1 MKLLADIR
9 KLALSSL
16 GMLAVSA
23 FVLTACDSTIYDY
36 EGDCDPH
43 FKVGFRYDMNMK
55 FVDAFS
61 TEVKSVSLY
70 VFDSTGKF
78 VKSFEST
85 VDAMA
90 SNNYMMDVDLAPGK
104 YSLLAWCG
112 LNDGL
117 HSYDVPSLTPG
128 SSTMEELKNTL
139 KRQAADDGTAVVGEI
154 DQLYHGIAN
163 ADFPDEEGVHIAIV
177 PLMKDTNRVKV
188 VLQNLS
194 EDSAM
199 GVDDYK
205 IFITAENGKL
215 DYDNSLMKDELLT
228 YVPYYTQEGAS
239 EIIVTTRADED
250 GEADQPA
257 SDGKQY
263 NLLMSEMNL
272 SRMVKNWQTPYKLH
286 ITDADGNNIIT
297 VSLVELFLLVKGKE
311 YQSMDDQ
318 EYLDREDD
326 FNMTFFLYSSGSEEK
341 PTYVGAEIIINDW
354 KVVLQD
360 TELN

>member
-1 MKLLADIR
+1 
-9 KLALSSL
+9 
-16 GMLAVSA
+16 
-23 FVLTACDSTIYDY
+23 
-36 EGDCDPH
+36 
-43 FKVGFRYDMNMK
+43 
-55 FVDAFS
+55 
-61 TEVKSVSLY
+61 
-70 VFDSTGKF
+70 
-78 VKSFEST
+78 
-85 VDAMA
+85 
-90 SNNYMMDVDLAPGK
+90 MDVDLAPGK

-117 HSYDVPSLTPG
+117 HSYDVPTLTPG

-163 ADFPDEEGVHIAIV
+163 ADFPDEEGVHTAIV

-250 GEADQPA
+250 GEAEQPA
-257 SDGKQY
+257 GDGKQY

-311 YQSMDDQ
+311 NQSMDDQ

-326 FNMTFFLYSSGSEEK
+326 FNMTFFLYDSGDEK
-341 PTYVGAEIIINDW
+341 GTYISAEIIINGW
-354 KVVLQD
+354 KVVIQD
-360 TELN
+360 ADL

>member
-1 MKLLADIR
+1 
-9 KLALSSL
+9 
-16 GMLAVSA
+16 
-23 FVLTACDSTIYDY
+23 
-36 EGDCDPH
+36 
-43 FKVGFRYDMNMK
+43 
-55 FVDAFS
+55 
-61 TEVKSVSLY
+61 
-70 VFDSTGKF
+70 
-78 VKSFEST
+78 
-85 VDAMA
+85 
-90 SNNYMMDVDLAPGK
+90 DLAPGK

-128 SSTMEELKNTL
+128 SSTMEELKNTM

-154 DQLYHGIAN
+154 DQLYHGTAN

-194 EDSAM
+194 ENTMS
-199 GVDDYK
+199 VDDYK

-228 YVPYYTQEGAS
+228 YEPYYTQEGSS
-239 EIIVTTRADED
+239 EVIVTTRADED
-250 GEADQPA
+250 GEAEQPA
-257 SDGKQY
+257 DGKQY
-263 NLLMSEMNL
+263 NLLMSEMNI
-272 SRMVKNWQTPYKLH
+272 SRMVKDWQTPYKLH

-311 YQSMDDQ
+311 NQSMDDQ

-326 FNMTFFLYSSGSEEK
+326 YNMTFFLYDAGGPDEEK
-341 PTYVGAEIIINDW
+341 KTYVGAEIIINGW
-354 KVVLQD
+354 NVVLQD

>member
-61 TEVKSVSLY
+61 TEAKSVSLF

-117 HSYDVPSLTPG
+117 HSYDVPTLTPG
-128 SSTMEELKNTL
+128 SSTMQELKNTL

-154 DQLYHGIAN
+154 DQLYHGIAE
-163 ADFPDEEGVHIAIV
+163 ADFPDEEGVHTAIV
-177 PLMKDTNRVKV
+177 PLMKDTNRLKV

-205 IFITAENGKL
+205 IFVTAENGKL
-215 DYDNSLMKDELLT
+215 DYDNSLMADELLT

-250 GEADQPA
+250 GEAEQPA

-311 YQSMDDQ
+311 NQSMDDQ

-326 FNMTFFLYSSGSEEK
+326 FNMTFFLYSSGKEEEK
-341 PTYVGAEIIINDW
+341 KTFVGAEIIINGW
-354 KVVLQD
+354 NITMQD
-360 TELN
+360 VDF

>member
-61 TEVKSVSLY
+61 TEAKSVSLF

-104 YSLLAWCG
+104 YSLL
-112 LNDGL
+112 
-117 HSYDVPSLTPG
+117 
-128 SSTMEELKNTL
+128 MQELKNTL

-154 DQLYHGIAN
+154 DQLYHGIAE
-163 ADFPDEEGVHIAIV
+163 ADFPDEEGVHTAIV
-177 PLMKDTNRVKV
+177 PLMKDTNRLKV

-205 IFITAENGKL
+205 IFVTAENGKL
-215 DYDNSLMKDELLT
+215 DYDNSLMADELLT

-250 GEADQPA
+250 SDAEQPA

-272 SRMVKNWQTPYKLH
+272 SRLVKNWQTPYKLH

>member
-23 FVLTACDSTIYDY
+23 FMLTACDSTIYDY

-61 TEVKSVSLY
+61 TEVKSVSLF

-117 HSYDVPSLTPG
+117 NSYDVPTLTPG

-154 DQLYHGIAN
+154 EQLYHGIAN

-194 EDSAM
+194 ENTMS
-199 GVDDYK
+199 VDDYK

-215 DYDNSLMKDELLT
+215 DYDNSLMADELLT
-228 YVPYYTQEGAS
+228 YEPYYTQEGSS
-239 EIIVTTRADED
+239 EVIVTTRDE
-250 GEADQPA
+250 QP

-311 YQSMDDQ
+311 NQSMDDQ

-326 FNMTFFLYSSGSEEK
+326 FNMTFFLYDAGGPDEEK
-341 PTYVGAEIIINDW
+341 DTYVGAEIIINDW
-354 KVVLQD
+354 KIVLQD

>member
-61 TEVKSVSLY
+61 TEAKS
-70 VFDSTGKF
+70 
-78 VKSFEST
+78 
-85 VDAMA
+85 A

-117 HSYDVPSLTPG
+117 HSYDVPTLTPG
-128 SSTMEELKNTL
+128 SSTMQELKNTL

-154 DQLYHGIAN
+154 DQLYHGIAE
-163 ADFPDEEGVHIAIV
+163 ADFPDEEGVHTAIV
-177 PLMKDTNRVKV
+177 PLMKDTNRLKV

-205 IFITAENGKL
+205 IFV
-215 DYDNSLMKDELLT
+215 DHRYH
-228 YVPYYTQEGAS
+228 P
-239 EIIVTTRADED
+239 
-250 GEADQPA
+250 
-257 SDGKQY
+257 
-263 NLLMSEMNL
+263 
-272 SRMVKNWQTPYKLH
+272 
-286 ITDADGNNIIT
+286 
-297 VSLVELFLLVKGKE
+297 
-311 YQSMDDQ
+311 
-318 EYLDREDD
+318 
-326 FNMTFFLYSSGSEEK
+326 
-341 PTYVGAEIIINDW
+341 
-354 KVVLQD
+354 
-360 TELN
+360 

>member
-61 TEVKSVSLY
+61 TEAKSVSLF

-239 EIIVTTRADED
+239 EIIVTTRAD
-250 GEADQPA
+250 
-257 SDGKQY
+257 
-263 NLLMSEMNL
+263 
-272 SRMVKNWQTPYKLH
+272 
-286 ITDADGNNIIT
+286 
-297 VSLVELFLLVKGKE
+297 
-311 YQSMDDQ
+311 
-318 EYLDREDD
+318 
-326 FNMTFFLYSSGSEEK
+326 
-341 PTYVGAEIIINDW
+341 
-354 KVVLQD
+354 
-360 TELN
+360 

>member
-23 FVLTACDSTIYDY
+23 FMLTACDSTIYDY

-70 VFDSTGKF
+70 VFDSAGKF

-117 HSYDVPSLTPG
+117 HSYDVPTLTPG
-128 SSTMEELKNTL
+128 SSTMQELKNTL
-139 KRQAADDGTAVVGEI
+139 KRQATDDGTAVVGEI
-154 DQLYHGIAN
+154 DQLYHGIAE
-163 ADFPDEEGVHIAIV
+163 ADFPDEEGVHTAIV

-228 YVPYYTQEGAS
+228 YVPYFTQEGAS
-239 EIIVTTRADED
+239 EIIVTTRDE
-250 GEADQPA
+250 QPT
-257 SDGKQY
+257 DGKMY

-272 SRMVKNWQTPYKLH
+272 SRLVKNWQTPYKLH

-311 YQSMDDQ
+311 NQSMDDQ

-326 FNMTFFLYSSGSEEK
+326 YNMTFFLYDAGGPDEEK
-341 PTYVGAEIIINDW
+341 KTYVGAEIIINGW
-354 KVVLQD
+354 NVVLQD
-360 TELN
+360 TELNQS

>member
-61 TEVKSVSLY
+61 TEAKSVSLF

-104 YSLLAWCG
+104 YSL
-112 LNDGL
+112 
-117 HSYDVPSLTPG
+117 
-128 SSTMEELKNTL
+128 L

-215 DYDNSLMKDELLT
+215 DYDNSLMADELLT

-250 GEADQPA
+250 GEAEQPA
-257 SDGKQY
+257 GDGKQY

-272 SRMVKNWQTPYKLH
+272 SRLVKNWQTPYKLH

-311 YQSMDDQ
+311 NQSMDDQ

>member
-9 KLALSSL
+9 KLALGSL

-23 FVLTACDSTIYDY
+23 FMLTACDSAIYDY
-36 EGDCDPH
+36 EGDCEPH

-61 TEVKSVSLY
+61 TEAKSVSLF

-117 HSYDVPSLTPG
+117 HSYDVPTLTPG
-128 SSTMEELKNTL
+128 SSTMQELKNTL

-154 DQLYHGIAN
+154 DQLYHGIAE
-163 ADFPDEEGVHIAIV
+163 ADFPDEEGVHTAIV

-194 EDSAM
+194 ENTMS
-199 GVDDYK
+199 VDDYK

-215 DYDNSLMKDELLT
+215 DYDNSLMADELLT
-228 YVPYYTQEGAS
+228 YEPYYTQEGSS
-239 EIIVTTRADED
+239 EVIVTTRDE
-250 GEADQPA
+250 QPT
-257 SDGKQY
+257 DGKQY

-311 YQSMDDQ
+311 YQNMDDQ

-326 FNMTFFLYSSGSEEK
+326 FNMTFFLYDAGGPEEK
-341 PTYVGAEIIINDW
+341 NTFVGAEIIINDW
-354 KVVLQD
+354 KIVLQD
-360 TELN
+360 LDF

>member
-1 MKLLADIR
+1 MKLLAYIR

-23 FVLTACDSTIYDY
+23 FMLTACDSTIYDY
-36 EGDCDPH
+36 EGDL
-43 FKVGFRYDMNMK
+43 GFRYDMNMK

-61 TEVKSVSLY
+61 TEVKSVSLF
-70 VFDSTGKF
+70 VFDSAGKF

-154 DQLYHGIAN
+154 DQLYHGIAE

-194 EDSAM
+194 ENTMS
-199 GVDDYK
+199 VDDYK

-228 YVPYYTQEGAS
+228 YEPYFTQEGAS

-250 GEADQPA
+250 GEAEQPA
-257 SDGKQY
+257 DGKKY

-311 YQSMDDQ
+311 NQSMDDQ

-326 FNMTFFLYSSGSEEK
+326 YNMTFFLYDAGGPDEEK
-341 PTYVGAEIIINDW
+341 KTYVGAEIIINGW
-354 KVVLQD
+354 NIVMQD
-360 TELN
+360 VDF

>member
-16 GMLAVSA
+16 GMLAVFA
-23 FVLTACDSTIYDY
+23 FVLTSCDSAIYDY
-36 EGDCDPH
+36 EGDCTPK

-70 VFDSTGKF
+70 VFDSNGKF

-90 SNNYMMDVDLAPGK
+90 SNDYMMDVDLVPGR

-117 HSYDVPSLTPG
+117 NSYDVPSLTPG
-128 SSTMEELKNTL
+128 TSTMQELKNTM
-139 KRQAADDGTAVVGEI
+139 KRQAAVVGEI
-154 DQLYHGIAN
+154 DQLYHGMVDAV
-163 ADFPDEEGVHIAIV
+163 FPDEEGVHTAIV
-177 PLMKDTNRVKV
+177 PLTKDTNRLKV
-188 VLQNLS
+188 VLQDLTNS
-194 EDSAM
+194 KNVSDFK
-199 GVDDYK
+199 V
-205 IFITAENGKL
+205 FVTAENGKM
-215 DYDNSLMKDELLT
+215 DYDNSLMADELLT
-228 YVPYYTQEGAS
+228 YEPYFSQVGSS
-239 EIIVTTRADED
+239 EIIVSTRA
-250 GEADQPA
+250 GEQ
-257 SDGKQY
+257 SGGNTY
-263 NLLMSEMNL
+263 NLLMTEMNFGRL
-272 SRMVKNWQTPYKLH
+272 VKNWRTPYKLH
-286 ITDADGNNIIT
+286 ITDASGNNLIT

-311 YQSMDDQ
+311 NQNMDDQ

-326 FNMTFFLYSSGSEEK
+326 FNMTFFLYGSGEETE
-341 PTYVGAEIIINDW
+341 TYISAEIIINDW

-360 TELN
+360 VEF

>member
-23 FVLTACDSTIYDY
+23 FMLTACDSTIYDY

-104 YSLLAWCG
+104 YSLL
-112 LNDGL
+112 
-117 HSYDVPSLTPG
+117 
-128 SSTMEELKNTL
+128 ELKNTL

-215 DYDNSLMKDELLT
+215 DYDNSLMADELLT

-250 GEADQPA
+250 GEAEQPA

-326 FNMTFFLYSSGSEEK
+326 FNMTFFLYSSGEDDS
-341 PTYVGAEIIINDW
+341 TYIGAEIIINNW

-360 TELN
+360 VDF

>member
-23 FVLTACDSTIYDY
+23 FMLTACDSTIYDY

-104 YSLLAWCG
+104 YSLL
-112 LNDGL
+112 
-117 HSYDVPSLTPG
+117 
-128 SSTMEELKNTL
+128 LKNTL

-215 DYDNSLMKDELLT
+215 DYDNSLMADELLT

-250 GEADQPA
+250 GEAEQPA

-326 FNMTFFLYSSGSEEK
+326 FNMTFFLYSSGEDDS
-341 PTYVGAEIIINDW
+341 TYIGAEIIINNW

-360 TELN
+360 VDF

>member
-23 FVLTACDSTIYDY
+23 FMLTACDSTIYDY

-70 VFDSTGKF
+70 AFDSSGKF
-78 VKSFEST
+78 VKSFETT
-85 VDAMA
+85 VESMA
-90 SNNYMMDVDLAPGK
+90 SNNYMIDVDLAPGK

-128 SSTMEELKNTL
+128 SSTMQELKNTL

-154 DQLYHGIAN
+154 DQLYHGIAE
-163 ADFPDEEGVHIAIV
+163 ADFPDEEGVHTAIV
-177 PLMKDTNRVKV
+177 PLTKDTNRVKV

-194 EDSAM
+194 ENNTMSM
-199 GVDDYK
+199 DDFK
-205 IFITAENGKL
+205 IFITAENGKM
-215 DYDNSLMKDELLT
+215 DYDNSLMTDELLT
-228 YVPYYTQEGAS
+228 YVPYYSQEGSS
-239 EIIVTTRADED
+239 EIIVTTRDEQQ
-250 GEADQPA
+250 GE
-257 SDGKQY
+257 GKIY
-263 NLLMSEMNL
+263 NLLMTEMNTARL
-272 SRMVKNWQTPYKLH
+272 VKNWQTPYKLH
-286 ITDADGNNIIT
+286 ITDADGNNLIT

-311 YQSMDDQ
+311 NQSMDDQ

-326 FNMTFFLYSSGSEEK
+326 FNMTFFLYNAGSDEK
-341 PTYVGAEIIINDW
+341 TTYIGAEVIINDW
-354 KVVLQD
+354 KIVMQD
-360 TELN
+360 VDF

>member
-16 GMLAVSA
+16 GILAVSA
-23 FVLTACDSTIYDY
+23 FMLTACDSTIYDY

-228 YVPYYTQEGAS
+228 YEPYFTQEGAS

-250 GEADQPA
+250 GEAEQPA

-272 SRMVKNWQTPYKLH
+272 SRMVKDWQTPYKLH

-326 FNMTFFLYSSGSEEK
+326 FNMTFFLYSSGEDDS
-341 PTYVGAEIIINDW
+341 TYIGAEIIINNW

-360 TELN
+360 VDF

>member
-23 FVLTACDSTIYDY
+23 FMLTACDSTIYDY

-104 YSLLAWCG
+104 YSL
-112 LNDGL
+112 L

-326 FNMTFFLYSSGSEEK
+326 FNMTFFLYSSGEDDS
-341 PTYVGAEIIINDW
+341 TYIGAEIIINNW

-360 TELN
+360 VDF